1 MDLGSPGFQPRRAG
15 LPGRLALHKLIFE
28 NNCFALK
35 EMAWCHLLVDLY
47 GCNVDSLNNK
57 ELLEK
62 ALRDL
67 SDIMGLRIILGP
79 ILVHYAGKEGSPSG
93 EGYSGFVVVAESHVS
108 IHTDIRTGY
117 ASIDVYSCK
126 EFDVQRIEEYLSRV
140 FEPAEIEKQLIL
152 RGLMLEKAGST
163 AAGRA

>member
-1 MDLGSPGFQPRRAG
+1 MV
-15 LPGRLALHKLIFE
+15 
-28 NNCFALK
+28 
-35 EMAWCHLLVDLY
+35 WCHLLVDLY
-47 GCNVDSLNNK
+47 GCDVDSLNDK

-79 ILVHYAGKEGSPSG
+79 VLVHYVGRKGSPSG

-108 IHTDIRTGY
+108 IHTDIRMGY

-126 EFDVQRIEEYLSRV
+126 EFDVKRIEEYLNKV
-140 FEPAEIEKQLIL
+140 FKPAGIEKQLIL
-152 RGLMLEKAGST
+152 RGLMLEKARS
-163 AAGRA
+163 AAAERA

>member
-1 MDLGSPGFQPRRAG
+1 
-15 LPGRLALHKLIFE
+15 
-28 NNCFALK
+28 
-35 EMAWCHLLVDLY
+35 MAWCHLLVDLY

-126 EFDVQRIEEYLSRV
+126 EFDVQRIEEYLSQV

-152 RGLMLEKAGST
+152 RGLMLEKAKS
-163 AAGRA
+163 AAAERA